1 MAIRVGKNKKRMV
14 FSGQA
19 CWVGARWWAR
29 VFPGNALCGPSGFDQ
44 VTRVARPR
52 VGSRDWR
59 KRSYSKKICS
69 HLEIRVAWNCRMT
82 TWTVAWLTQIPPVDL
97 DNFYPWG
104 LSSTAHSKANHPV
117 FILFHLI
124 QMAILAQNIRW
135 ANIAI

>member
-1 MAIRVGKNKKRMV
+1 MLVKIKKEWYFLVRRVGWEHEGGPGCSPEMRCV
-14 FSGQA
+14 GPLVLTRWPGLRGLVSG
-19 CWVGARWWAR
+19 VGTDERGATA
-29 VFPGNALCGPSGFDQ
+29 
-44 VTRVARPR
+44 
-52 VGSRDWR
+52 
-59 KRSYSKKICS
+59 KKICS

-135 ANIAI
+135 ENIAI